1 MRNLDSES
9 ISGFALTGSFLTT
22 GILMVL
28 LLNGSFST
36 TIANIFITISIIGF
50 TIELSKLINEDS
62 THENFWSDIGVAV
75 LLGVGIYWGSVV
87 SQKFGW
93 INNVTISIAV
103 IFSLIMF
110 YGLFRGVIGISAV
123 VSHSERRFLS
133 LEVFVQ
139 SIFKIN
145 GTNQQPNGYLF
156 DLINVG
162 YSFFAITAVNWDGE
176 EVEVIND
183 FNGIIEKTTTKN
195 KITEI
200 VSRHETLAISIKVEP
215 NANTEGYLEINGF
228 DLNQNEFKYKSPLMI
243 IEKGKIT
250 NGIKVTNQFMQ

>member
-28 LLNGSFST
+28 LLNGSIST
-36 TIANIFITISIIGF
+36 IIANIFITISIIGF

-62 THENFWSDIGVAV
+62 THKDFWSDIGVAV
-75 LLGVGIYWGSVV
+75 LLGVVIYWGWVG

-110 YGLFRGVIGISAV
+110 YGLFRGVIGISTV

-139 SIFKIN
+139 LGGLVIAFLA
-145 GTNQQPNGYLF
+145 LF
-156 DLINVG
+156 L
-162 YSFFAITAVNWDGE
+162 S
-176 EVEVIND
+176 
-183 FNGIIEKTTTKN
+183 
-195 KITEI
+195 
-200 VSRHETLAISIKVEP
+200 S
-215 NANTEGYLEINGF
+215 
-228 DLNQNEFKYKSPLMI
+228 
-243 IEKGKIT
+243 
-250 NGIKVTNQFMQ
+250 

>member
-1 MRNLDSES
+1 MRGRVLMDLAIS
-9 ISGFALTGSFLTT
+9 IS
-22 GILMVL
+22 V
-28 LLNGSFST
+28 
-36 TIANIFITISIIGF
+36 IS
-50 TIELSKLINEDS
+50 
-62 THENFWSDIGVAV
+62 
-75 LLGVGIYWGSVV
+75 
-87 SQKFGW
+87 
-93 INNVTISIAV
+93 SIAAS
-103 IFSLIMF
+103 IAALASWRTAHITNKQ
-110 YGLFRGVIGISAV
+110 YKTQQDEISNKYKP
-123 VSHSERRFLS
+123 
-133 LEVFVQ
+133 
-139 SIFKIN
+139 IFKIN
-145 GTNQQPNGYLF
+145 STNPQPHGYLF

-195 KITEI
+195 QITEI